1 MADSIYCYK
10 NTSILKNKFNII
22 NPEKLNQVERELT
35 SIRVYDLIRKPIKG
49 NFDFKHLCA
58 IHFYIFQDIYEWA
71 GVPRKTNIAKA
82 NMFCNVMFLYEQAEE
97 VFGVIKDD
105 NYLTKLSQEIPHLL
119 GS

>member
-22 NPEKLNQVERELT
+22 NPEKLNQLERELT

-71 GVPRKTNIAKA
+71 GAPRKEISQKLIC
-82 NMFCNVMFLYEQAEE
+82 FVM
-97 VFGVIKDD
+97 
-105 NYLTKLSQEIPHLL
+105 
-119 GS
+119 

>member
-35 SIRVYDLIRKPIKG
+35 SIRVHDLIRKPIKG

-58 IHFYIFQDIYEWA
+58 IHFYIFQDIYMNGLGLLE
-71 GVPRKTNIAKA
+71 KQISQKLIC
-82 NMFCNVMFLYEQAEE
+82 FVM
-97 VFGVIKDD
+97 
-105 NYLTKLSQEIPHLL
+105 
-119 GS
+119 

>member
-49 NFDFKHLCA
+49 NFILN
-58 IHFYIFQDIYEWA
+58 IFVQFISIFSKIYMNGLGFLE
-71 GVPRKTNIAKA
+71 KQISQKLIC
-82 NMFCNVMFLYEQAEE
+82 FVM
-97 VFGVIKDD
+97 
-105 NYLTKLSQEIPHLL
+105 
-119 GS
+119 